1 MRESGKSRGKAGWAS
16 YLQIRWEV
24 ATGVWTGGSQVIE
37 KGRKVWGRL
46 VDERRIVEKH
56 LYGQRGSQRRQTT
69 CSTLVNTPSVASKMS
84 IWYKFEASRNAVLHM
99 HVDIFFYCEIPRLH
113 TKTGQYIMHFSQIV
127 LSNKIIRSMLV
138 WLYKKH
144 ISLASCSC

>member
-1 MRESGKSRGKAGWAS
+1 MRSGNRCVDWRLSGDRERKESLRAPGGWAENC
-16 YLQIRWEV
+16 RE
-24 ATGVWTGGSQVIE
+24 TFVWS
-37 KGRKVWGRL
+37 
-46 VDERRIVEKH
+46 ER
-56 LYGQRGSQRRQTT
+56 SQRRQTT
-69 CSTLVNTPSVASKMS
+69 CSTLVNIPSVASKMS

-99 HVDIFFYCEIPRLH
+99 HVDIFFYCEIPRVH

-144 ISLASCSC
+144 IHIQKSIMFMLNTVSYTSIHYI